1 MTPTATRTGIP
12 ADLIERVH
20 ALTDEQKDELVEL
33 IDSAEMPP
41 PDSRT
46 EEELM
51 AELKRRIED
60 AESGRVVGLTRE
72 EAKEQVRK
80 ILREQ
85 HGFEL

>member
-1 MTPTATRTGIP
+1 MTPSITRTGLS
-12 ADLIERVH
+12 AELIEQVN
-20 ALTDEQKDELVEL
+20 ALTPEQREELSEI
-33 IDSAEMPP
+33 IDSADLP
-41 PDSRT
+41 PDTMT

-72 EAKEQVRK
+72 QAKEQVRK

>member
-1 MTPTATRTGIP
+1 MTPTATDELPG
-12 ADLIERVH
+12 DLVERVKQ
-20 ALTDEQKDELVEL
+20 LSPRGKEQLLDLLENEIEL
-33 IDSAEMPP
+33 P
-41 PDSRT
+41 PDPRT

-80 ILREQ
+80 MLREQ

>member
-12 ADLIERVH
+12 ADLIERVN
-20 ALTDEQKDELVEL
+20 ALTPEQREELFEL
-33 IDSAEMPP
+33 TCLDDMPP
-41 PDSRT
+41 DPRT

>member
-1 MTPTATRTGIP
+1 MTPTTTRTGIP
-12 ADLIERVH
+12 ADLIERVN
-20 ALTDEQKDELVEL
+20 ALTPEQQEELFEL
-33 IDSAEMPP
+33 TCPDDMPP
-41 PDSRT
+41 DPRT

>member
-12 ADLIERVH
+12 ADLVKQVFD
-20 ALTDEQKDELVEL
+20 LTPEQREELSEL
-33 IDSAEMPP
+33 IDAADLPP
-41 PDSRT
+41 PDPRT

-80 ILREQ
+80 ILRER

>member
-1 MTPTATRTGIP
+1 MPPTTTRTGLP
-12 ADLIERVH
+12 AGLVEQVLALTPEQRGELFELAEVADL
-20 ALTDEQKDELVEL
+20 
-33 IDSAEMPP
+33 P
-41 PDSRT
+41 PDPRT
-46 EEELM
+46 EEQLT

-60 AESGRVVGLTRE
+60 AESGRAVGVTRE